1 MNQFADPR
9 TTARNE
15 RTPNKLEIQ
24 MKDEFDFNENFEPI
38 EIEPPE
44 YLDDIAKDYY
54 RKFVKEIQK
63 LGTTNTLDEPHLEN
77 LCETLSDIRHYREAI
92 KKDGHFI
99 QGPHNIKEHP
109 AIKTL
114 DTATKN
120 SIRLMN
126 ELNLSAAT
134 RRLIKDEVNLTNNV
148 LSKYE

>member
-1 MNQFADPR
+1 MKQFADPR

-15 RTPNKLEIQ
+15 RTPKKLEMQ
-24 MKDEFDFNENFEPI
+24 MEDEFDFNENFEPI

-44 YLDDIAKDYY
+44 YLDDIAKNYY

-63 LGTTNTLDEPHLEN
+63 LGTTNTLDEPLLEN

-92 KKDGHFI
+92 KENGHFI

-114 DTATKN
+114 DIATKN

-134 RRLIKDEVNLTNNV
+134 RKLIKEEVNGTNSV

>member
-92 KKDGHFI
+92 KRTVISYKTTILKNI
-99 QGPHNIKEHP
+99 Q
-109 AIKTL
+109 
-114 DTATKN
+114 
-120 SIRLMN
+120 
-126 ELNLSAAT
+126 
-134 RRLIKDEVNLTNNV
+134 
-148 LSKYE
+148 LSKPWILPQKIQSD